1 MVPWQEPWAGDI
13 YSGSWK
19 SIGPARIQIK
29 GSVTHQPYKG
39 KQIFSPCWCRCI
51 LWTCVLGGKRITCC
65 RGRGTEVVKALV
77 LVAAPLLLH
86 KLKRVS
92 RGDLKGERKFLLM
105 TLRSRRCE
113 SRKRKHIW
121 KLVVW
126 KWIILGVIPFC
137 SCRAWARP
145 RGDTPGT
152 SHWCWEDGGGD
163 QNTEEA
169 QLMRE
174 SQPCFTTWPANNTE
188 KLVIG
193 LCLCR

>member
-1 MVPWQEPWAGDI
+1 MAYNEMLQIRVIRLDLNRTFANCSNSTLWRSSCSFVIFCLPHTHIFTLTFMVPWQEPWAGDI

-39 KQIFSPCWCRCI
+39 KQIFSLSWCRCI
-51 LWTCVLGGKRITCC
+51 LWTCVLGGKQITCW

-121 KLVVW
+121 KLA
-126 KWIILGVIPFC
+126 C
-137 SCRAWARP
+137 
-145 RGDTPGT
+145 
-152 SHWCWEDGGGD
+152 
-163 QNTEEA
+163 
-169 QLMRE
+169 E
-174 SQPCFTTWPANNTE
+174 SE
-188 KLVIG
+188 
-193 LCLCR
+193 

>member
-39 KQIFSPCWCRCI
+39 KQIFSLCWCRCI
-51 LWTCVLGGKRITCC
+51 LWTCVLGGKQITCW

-105 TLRSRRCE
+105 TLRSRRVNQE
-113 SRKRKHIW
+113 KGNIFENWHVKVNNAGSHTFLQLQSMSKAKRRHTWDIPLMLGRWGWGPKH
-121 KLVVW
+121 
-126 KWIILGVIPFC
+126 
-137 SCRAWARP
+137 R
-145 RGDTPGT
+145 RGPT
-152 SHWCWEDGGGD
+152 H
-163 QNTEEA
+163 EA
-169 QLMRE
+169 VSALFHHLACKQHGEACYRRV
-174 SQPCFTTWPANNTE
+174 F
-188 KLVIG
+188 V
-193 LCLCR
+193 